1 MSLLT
6 SQMTSKMSTAYSG
19 LSALIKAATSQL
31 GDLSESTSAIN
42 TPEGTPTLLSNPTTP
57 TMDGA
62 HLDLDRTSSW
72 NQKDLE
78 VAPVTPLLASIQN
91 KGSGNS
97 ERFFFPEVLMR
108 LLSHPANEDIVT
120 FLPDGKYFAI
130 RRLVF
135 SNELLYKHFQ
145 LTRFEDF
152 LQETRG
158 WGFIRVTGNDSA
170 DCNSANSNINDGNC
184 NTSSNSDSSMGKAD
198 IYVFR
203 HPHFEKNR
211 PEDMDKIRFRNRDSM
226 ERVSSQDYTH
236 EGKTK
241 SRTLQQNAKS
251 ELNTSKRHLS
261 LSNSGELGDTRQRLK
276 IESKSSQDNT
286 NACAVS
292 IRSTDPPSQQLRR
305 QSSLELRGVAEAITA
320 SKLHFRN
327 SREVTKEDDDRNQ
340 DSRMAYDTDSAIY
353 PQSGLDHTSPE
364 HERRL
369 STASSLV
376 DGGVETA
383 TQNIVTDAIE
393 ALLFDESH
401 TRETYHRHEKELSV
415 SSLPGVVPI
424 SKQLFSAKESNNA
437 SSCTSE
443 KNKKDKTRN
452 NDEASGA
459 RKKRNSL
466 TKKGTTNKKS
476 QTLSSSS
483 PSLMI
488 HTAMG
493 SLEDASR
500 NNDGVSLTSSPF
512 STKSRLRV
520 IIPNDGS
527 GEEQQRESTYGSM
540 VVSPARMEAAAAL
553 VSQSK
558 YRNDEF

>member
-19 LSALIKAATSQL
+19 LSALIQAATSQL
-31 GDLSESTSAIN
+31 SDLSEESTPAIN
-42 TPEGTPTLLSNPTTP
+42 TPAGTPTLLSNPTTP
-57 TMDGA
+57 TIDGA

-72 NQKDLE
+72 HQKDSE
-78 VAPVTPLLASIQN
+78 AATVTPVLASNQN
-91 KGSGNS
+91 QGSGNPTKL
-97 ERFFFPEVLMR
+97 FFPEVLM
-108 LLSHPANEDIVT
+108 LLLANPANEDIVT

-145 LTRFEDF
+145 LACFEDF

-158 WGFIRVTGNDSA
+158 WGFIRVNGNITTDH
-170 DCNSANSNINDGNC
+170 NSNSNSNSNINDGNC
-184 NTSSNSDSSMGKAD
+184 DASPNSNTSNAKAD

-211 PEDMDKIRFRNRDSM
+211 PVDMAKIGFRNRDTMKCGSSRQFSR
-226 ERVSSQDYTH
+226 ERR
-236 EGKTK
+236 TK
-241 SRTLQQNAKS
+241 HRTLPEENTNS
-251 ELNTSKRHLS
+251 EGNSSKRHLCS
-261 LSNSGELGDTRQRLK
+261 SNTGEFEDNRQRLK
-276 IESKSSQDNT
+276 IESNSLSGNVDSFPTSASS
-286 NACAVS
+286 S
-292 IRSTDPPSQQLRR
+292 EPPSQQLRR

-320 SKLHFRN
+320 SKLHFKN
-327 SREVTKEDDDRNQ
+327 SKEGDESNK
-340 DSRMAYDTDSAIY
+340 DSRMICDTDNTIY
-353 PQSGLDHTSPE
+353 PQSGLDHMRPQ

-393 ALLFDESH
+393 ALLFDETH

-424 SKQLFSAKESNNA
+424 SKQLFSASESDNA
-437 SSCTSE
+437 VIFANE
-443 KNKKDKTRN
+443 KIKKT
-452 NDEASGA
+452 EASGA
-459 RKKRNSL
+459 TKKKSSVTRKEIKKR
-466 TKKGTTNKKS
+466 KS
-476 QTLSSSS
+476 QSLSSPPS
-483 PSLMI
+483 PLMI
-488 HTAMG
+488 RTTMN

-500 NNDGVSLTSSPF
+500 NNDDLSSSSSPF
-512 STKSRLRV
+512 SSKSRLRV
-520 IIPNDGS
+520 IIPNDGC
-527 GEEQQRESTYGSM
+527 GKEQQRESKYGSM

-553 VSQSK
+553 VSQS
-558 YRNDEF
+558 RNRSDEF